1 MVIVLCVF
9 CVCSVAQSHP
19 TLCDPMDCSQPGSS
33 VHGTLQAKILEWVA
47 IPSTRGSSWH
57 RDRTCPSHVP
67 CSTGRL
73 FTAEPLG
80 KPKGFY
86 MHPKGDFFFSPQLKN
101 KHEKCL
107 SEVYI
112 ICLFIWEVRGCIKSL
127 ILGFLFVCLF
137 LVFGCAGSSLQ
148 WGLFSTWSAWASHC
162 SDLSH
167 CRARVLGCTDF
178 SSCSTSSSSW
188 TP

>member
-19 TLCDPMDCSQPGSS
+19 TLCDPMDCSPPGSS
-33 VHGTLQAKILEWVA
+33 VHGTLQARILEWVA
-47 IPSTRGSSWH
+47 TPSTRGSSWH
-57 RDRTCPSHVP
+57 RARICPSHIP

-80 KPKGFY
+80 KPLCVW
-86 MHPKGDFFFSPQLKN
+86 FFFPHNLKTN

-107 SEVYI
+107 SEAYV

-127 ILGFLFVCLF
+127 ILFFFCLFVYF
-137 LVFGCAGSSLQ
+137 
-148 WGLFSTWSAWASHC
+148 
-162 SDLSH
+162 
-167 CRARVLGCTDF
+167 
-178 SSCSTSSSSW
+178 
-188 TP
+188 